1 MSRRLSLLIV
11 LLPVLV
17 LVLVALTPSG
27 EAAGLWLLGQML
39 EWQRTLQRGLS
50 LNMMQF
56 SQHTDPGTLLTLVG
70 LSLGYGVFHAVG
82 PGHGKAVISTYLL
95 VHRAELMRGIR
106 LTVAAAFL
114 QGIVAI
120 VLVGVLVIGL
130 GMLTRHAMADT
141 VIMERISYGL
151 VALLGGWLSLRAL
164 LRVRRLLKSSTAE
177 PMMASPL
184 QPLTPVVTLSGSGAS
199 TAFHPVAVDVSDHGP
214 DCHCGRDH
222 HVHPGQVGHDW
233 RESLGVIFSIGLRPC
248 SGAIMILGVAVML
261 GHWWIGVAAVLAM
274 SVGTALTTSA
284 LAAFTVLARRQAG
297 RLAKRAPPQRQALLG
312 QGLALCGGLVIA
324 VLGIALLMHAQAPA
338 VPML

>member
-1 MSRRLSLLIV
+1 MSRPISLLIAFIP
-11 LLPVLV
+11 LLV
-17 LVLVALTPSG
+17 LVVVALTPGG
-27 EAAGLWLLGQML
+27 ESAGLWLLGQML

-50 LNMMQF
+50 LNMMAF

-95 VHRAELMRGIR
+95 VHRAELIRGIR

-120 VLVGVLVIGL
+120 ALVGVLVIGL
-130 GMLTRHAMADT
+130 GMLTRHAMAET
-141 VIMERISYGL
+141 VIMERVSYAL

-164 LRVRRLLKSSTAE
+164 MRLRRLLKPPVALTT
-177 PMMASPL
+177 PMPI
-184 QPLTPVVTLSGSGAS
+184 QPLTPVAPQASSGALLER
-199 TAFHPVAVDVSDHGP
+199 HPVESGGHHHGP
-214 DCHCGRDH
+214 NCHCGQDH

-233 RESLGVIFSIGLRPC
+233 RESLGVVFSIGMRPC

-274 SVGTALTTSA
+274 SLGTALTTSA

-297 RLAKRAPPQRQALLG
+297 RLARRTPSQWQALLG

-324 VLGIALLMHAQAPA
+324 VLGMALLMNATAPA
-338 VPML
+338 APIL